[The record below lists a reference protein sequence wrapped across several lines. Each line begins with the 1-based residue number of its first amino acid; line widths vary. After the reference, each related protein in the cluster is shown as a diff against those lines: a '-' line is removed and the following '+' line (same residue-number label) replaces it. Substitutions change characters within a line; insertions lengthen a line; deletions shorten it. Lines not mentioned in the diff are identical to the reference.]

1 MKLSNETLSV
11 LKNFGNINQGIQ
23 FKKGKVL
30 KTVSSHK
37 NILAEVTINEDVPS
51 DFAIYDLNRF
61 LSVLSLHDESTEIEL
76 DENNKAAN
84 LKSGRKKTSYKL
96 CAIEMIKNSP
106 DKTIVMPSVDVS
118 FTLSSDDLDAVMK
131 SAAVLGSPHIA
142 VKSDGAKIVVA
153 QLDNKDSSSHSSELE
168 IAEGDGKKYN
178 MVFKTEHLR
187 MIPGS
192 YTVSISFRG
201 IASFKHTE
209 KSIQYWIATEAGSTK
224 E

>member
-1 MKLSNETLSV
+1 MKITTNTLNI
-11 LKNFGNINQGIQ
+11 LKNFAKINPSILLVEGNT
-23 FKKGKVL
+23 L
-30 KTVSSHK
+30 KTISPNK
-37 NILAEVTINEDVPS
+37 TIMAKAKVDTTFVKRC
-51 DFAIYDLNRF
+51 AIYNLDRFIATISLFQDPELNF
-61 LSVLSLHDESTEIEL
+61 DEKSVKINGDNKKSDYYYA
-76 DENNKAAN
+76 DENTIKAP
-84 LKSGRKKTSYKL
+84 
-96 CAIEMIKNSP
+96 P
-106 DKTIVMPSVDVS
+106 DKEIKLPSVDVS

>member
-1 MKLSNETLSV
+1 MKLSKETLSV
-11 LKNFGNINQGIQ
+11 LKNFASINDGIVFRSGNTLRTCDP
-23 FKKGKVL
+23 L
-30 KTVSSHK
+30 KQ
-37 NILAEVTINEDVPS
+37 IMAETQIAETIPS
-51 DFAIYDLNRF
+51 NFAIYDLNRF

-209 KSIQYWIATEAGSTK
+209 KPIQYWIATDVGSTK

>member
-1 MKLSNETLSV
+1 MLFRS
-11 LKNFGNINQGIQ
+11 
-23 FKKGKVL
+23 
-30 KTVSSHK
+30 
-37 NILAEVTINEDVPS
+37 
-51 DFAIYDLNRF
+51 DLNRF

-76 DENNKAAN
+76 DDNNKAAN
-84 LKSGRKKTSYKL
+84 LKSGKKKTSYKL

-209 KSIQYWIATEAGSTK
+209 KPIQYWIATDVGSTK